1 MKLHSEMEG
10 QAAQDLAMFSEV
22 GQNSNLDEKASKKP
36 ARKVERAEKSMTE
49 KEIRTVAAQFNPPV
63 DDTDAKASV
72 LRKIK
77 AYEREFPEKL
87 ANMKTT
93 KATEAKASLEELK
106 IRLKDIEHELGK
118 SGGLDMVRIGFVE
131 LCKGIERVQLRT
143 NVLPYDLTHFGEV
156 AVEAVNPRI
165 NPVDGS
171 VQVGEVV
178 PLLQEFVIKHDD
190 WFSTRVEVRLA
201 LQVFAMMSAV
211 DKMNKEGVKIKEQTK
226 AASGKKTA
234 SGRKVN
240 DL

>member
-10 QAAQDLAMFSEV
+10 QAAQDIAMFSEI
-22 GQNSNLDEKASKKP
+22 GQNSNIDEKAPKKP
-36 ARKVERAEKSMTE
+36 AKKVERAEKPMTE
-49 KEIRTVAAQFNPPV
+49 KEIRTVAAQFNPPI

-131 LCKGIERVQLRT
+131 LCKGIERVQERT
-143 NVLPYDLTHFGEV
+143 NILPYDLTHFGEV

-165 NPVDGS
+165 TADGS
-171 VQVGEVV
+171 VHVGEVV

-201 LQVFAMMSAV
+201 LQVFSMMSAV
-211 DKMNKEGVKIKEQTK
+211 DKMNKQGAKIQEQAK
-226 AASGKKTA
+226 AASGKKTSA
-234 SGRKVN
+234 SRKVN